1 MKTIIKIFTVLSV
14 ILLCQAY
21 CINSF
26 AEDEINKNNIIWNAE
41 FDGNDDMSCWNKF
54 LNGNPEPM
62 PAGGCLENGSIKLS
76 RDSGFQYRSF
86 GAVFNDYIDFTGKS
100 DIVFEFR
107 FMHTGDGDLFKNMFE
122 ILSNDK
128 TSFVNLPVNNGELYY
143 GAGQSGEGGAG
154 TGVILEKDKWY
165 TVKLN
170 INFVTYQYGI
180 TVSGDDIDEVTM
192 KPLNFVYNRKVSKLW
207 KFMMMPILDKA
218 DSEIHYVDYIRIYD
232 DSYRVTASSVNDGD
246 ENVRTDTVISVE
258 TSWKAA
264 ADAVFDGVTVK
275 NSKGTKIE
283 CEASAT
289 EKGFDIK
296 FPAGLEYGEKYTLD
310 CGESIMSDNGK
321 KLTPYS
327 IEFSTEDKPLYVT
340 QPVVTVEN
348 GKINS
353 NVKAANYTMSKIK
366 VYLFNAA
373 YSKDGKLLKLSVK
386 EEELPSGTAELTVTN
401 TIDAPETEDYT
412 YKSFCRYI
420 KE

>member
-1 MKTIIKIFTVLSV
+1 MKTIIKIFTVLSL
-14 ILLCQAY
+14 ILASQAY
-21 CINSF
+21 CVNSF
-26 AEDEINKNNIIWNAE
+26 ADDDINTNNLIWNAE
-41 FDGNDDMSCWNKF
+41 FDGEDDMSDWNSF
-54 LNGNPEPM
+54 LNGNPHGIPSS
-62 PAGGCLENGSIKLS
+62 GYHLENGSIKLS
-76 RDSGFQYRSF
+76 QDGFRYRSF
-86 GAVFNDYIDFTGKS
+86 GAVFSDFIDFTGKS
-100 DIVFEFR
+100 DISFEFR
-107 FMHTGDGDLFKNMFE
+107 FMHTGTGDLFRNMFE
-122 ILSNDK
+122 ILSDAK
-128 TSFVNLPVNNGELYY
+128 QSFVNLPINNRELYY
-143 GAGQSGEGGAG
+143 GAGQAGEGGIG

-170 INFVTYQYGI
+170 MNFVTYQYGI

-192 KPLNFVYNRKVSKLW
+192 KPVNFVYNRKANKLW
-207 KFMMMPILDKA
+207 KFMMFPILGNA
-218 DSEIHYVDYIRIYD
+218 DTEIHYIDYIRIYD
-232 DSYRVTASSVNDGD
+232 NSYRVTASSVNDGD